1 MWTLPNIITLARIAM
16 TPVVALLPFIEGYWP
31 KFIAFLVFVVVALTD
46 ILDGYLARSR
56 NQVTDL
62 GKLLDPLADKLL
74 LAASLIPIYWIS
86 QTRHSLYDIP
96 VWGSIPLWACLLML
110 GREFAMTMLRWH
122 AKRRGIV
129 IAAGGAGKLKSAF
142 QSIFIGGIFLWFAF
156 RDAQRPLGWVATP
169 FAKFWTQFHGGFVAV
184 ALLLAVALTVYSFL
198 RYLYQYRALFSQ
210 RQP

>member
-1 MWTLPNIITLARIAM
+1 MWNLPNIVTLIRIAM

-31 KFIAFLVFVVVALTD
+31 KFIAFLVFVLVAVTD

-74 LAASLIPIYWIS
+74 LLAALIPIYWIS
-86 QTRHSLYDIP
+86 RTRHDLYDIP
-96 VWGSIPLWACLLML
+96 IWGSIPLWACLLML
-110 GREFAMTMLRWH
+110 GREFAMTVLRWWG
-122 AKRRGIV
+122 KRNGVI

-142 QSIFIGGIFLWFAF
+142 QSIFIGAIFLWFAF
-156 RDAQRPLGWVATP
+156 RDARRPLGWESSR
-169 FAKFWTQFHGGFVAV
+169 FFQFWSVFHGRLVAV
-184 ALLLAVALTVYSFL
+184 ALVLAVALTVYSFL
-198 RYLYQYRALFSQ
+198 VYLYKYRALFSQ